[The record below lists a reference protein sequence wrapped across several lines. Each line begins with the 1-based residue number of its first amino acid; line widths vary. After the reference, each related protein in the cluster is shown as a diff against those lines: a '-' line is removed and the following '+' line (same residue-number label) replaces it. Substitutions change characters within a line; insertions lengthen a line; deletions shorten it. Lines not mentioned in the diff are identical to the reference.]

1 MKCWINMKKTGL
13 KTYMVLFA
21 LISLLV
27 ACQKEEADIFP
38 NSPAE
43 RLNKAISDYHT
54 LLTDAPNGWEMDYF
68 ANTVSPGYTLLVKFN
83 KSGNALLASRSELT
97 ANKAYEKDSCLFD
110 IIGDNGPVLT
120 FNTFSKIM
128 HVFSNPE
135 NPDGYGLEG
144 DYEFVIVKASA
155 DTVWMKGKKYGAEVL
170 LHKLPSNVQW
180 KQFAD
185 NRYDFTSLL
194 FSSKAPALTL
204 KIDKTSYFFSAGYTR
219 VFTVKR
225 ASANPNPFDVP
236 FIVTQDGIRF
246 YEEIEIDG
254 IKLKTFRLNEAKNG
268 LVSVESPAYT
278 LSGVD
283 DLATFFTG
291 DATTVWNFIPSEFNS
306 SLNQQYQNII
316 QSVKSLYAADDVAL
330 SLKFNAIRRIFVLSI
345 VYTQGT
351 NKTEGL
357 LDLNI
362 NAVNKDVLTVSYK
375 GTGDTK
381 GLQFYNEVTDL
392 DDFLSA
398 ISSAFAL
405 STTAKINPGKIKFT
419 KTTNSQVYFSIEPGS

>member
-1 MKCWINMKKTGL
+1 MKCWINMEKSGL
-13 KTYMVLFA
+13 KIYMVLLAFV
-21 LISLLV
+21 SLLT
-27 ACQKEEADIFP
+27 ACQKEEADVFSA
-38 NSPAE
+38 SPAE
-43 RLNKAISDYHT
+43 RLNKAISDYHA

-68 ANTVSPGYTLLVKFN
+68 ANTVSPGYNLLVKFN

-97 ANKAYEKDSCLFD
+97 TNSVYEKDSCLFD

-120 FNTFSKIM
+120 FNTFSKIL

-144 DYEFVIVKASA
+144 DYEFVIIKASA
-155 DTVWMKGKKYGAEVL
+155 DTVWMKGKKYGAEVI
-170 LHKLPSNVQW
+170 LHKMSTGTQW

-185 NRYDFTSLL
+185 ERYDFTSLL

-236 FIVTQDGIRF
+236 FIITQDGIRF
-246 YEEIEIDG
+246 YQEIEIEG
-254 IKLKTFRLNEAKNG
+254 IKLKTFRLNEAKTG

-283 DLATFFTG
+283 DLATFFTS
-291 DATTVWNFIPSEFNS
+291 DPNSTWDFVPSNFSAVIG
-306 SLNQQYQNII
+306 QQYQNII
-316 QSVKSLYAADDVAL
+316 QSVKSLYTADEVAL
-330 SLKFNAIRRIFVLSI
+330 SVKFNAVRRVFVLSVTYSI
-345 VYTQGT
+345 GA
-351 NKTEGL
+351 NITEGL

-362 NAVNKDVLTVSYK
+362 NAINKDMLTVAYK
-375 GTGDTK
+375 GTGDAK
-381 GLQFYNEVTDL
+381 GIQFYNEVADL

-398 ISSAFAL
+398 VSSAFAL
-405 STTAKINPGKIKFT
+405 STTAKINPGEIKFT
-419 KTTNSQVYFSIEPGS
+419 KTTNQQVYFSIKPR

>member
-1 MKCWINMKKTGL
+1 MKKSYL
-13 KTYMVLFA
+13 RTYTVLF
-21 LISLLV
+21 LCFVLLL
-27 ACQKEEADIFP
+27 ACRQEEADIFSA
-38 NSPAE
+38 SPAD
-43 RLNKAISDYHT
+43 RLNKAISDYRE

-68 ANTVSPGYTLLVKFN
+68 ANNASPGYNLLVRFN

-110 IIGDNGPVLT
+110 IIGDKGPVLS
-120 FNTFSKIM
+120 FNTFSKIL

-170 LHKLPSNVQW
+170 LHKLSSEVQW
-180 KQFAD
+180 KQLAD
-185 NRYDFTSLL
+185 DRSDFTSLL

-204 KIDKTSYFFSAGYTR
+204 KIDKTSYFFSVGYTR

-254 IKLKTFRLNEAKNG
+254 IKLKTFRLNEAKTG

-283 DLATFFTG
+283 DLAAFFTG

-306 SLNQQYQNII
+306 SLNLQYQNIV

-330 SLKFNAIRRIFVLSI
+330 SLKFNAIRRVFVLSV
-345 VYTQGT
+345 VYTNGT
-351 NKTEGL
+351 NLTEGL

-362 NAVNKDVLTVSYK
+362 NAINRDMLTLSYK

-392 DDFLSA
+392 DDFLTA
-398 ISSAFAL
+398 VSSAFTL
-405 STTAKINPGKIKFT
+405 STTAKINPGEIKFT
-419 KTTNSQVYFSIEPGS
+419 KTTNQQVYFSIK